1 MNIQRLR
8 RLVLFLS
15 SSFIPVVY
23 AQSPTPT
30 GRDVLSEVIEQVA
43 KELKSEKPTGDTTK
57 LEPWQTSPDEFAK
70 EVQRLFSKGA
80 DESELAKRFRGKEVQ
95 WPGILDTTRMERLK
109 ADPNVTLVGVWLT
122 DVPLVAPDGSP
133 AYIGELALNIPK
145 FVMPGDKHVRVRATL
160 TNISTLPVINEK
172 NHSKQTGV
180 IVETEGDTGVIEGTT
195 IGHDEDWCQ
204 RVLKAPIEKYLPKGY
219 SNPQISLIE
228 MTAAERA
235 GGMRCKISAVLQGP
249 DSFNAIRYRIYENEA
264 AADRGLKSLS
274 NGLPPDI
281 AVIDNKMWFAHHRG
295 DPELPC
301 MAFTAGK
308 RTLTFVTCAD
318 QRGEIVVSGVSS
330 QRYSGNSY
338 QQDTTIKAGRLL
350 EAGIASLEAQAD
362 KDLHDVW
369 ENIFEKDEKK

>member
-1 MNIQRLR
+1 MKIQRLT

-43 KELKSEKPTGDTTK
+43 KELKSEKSTSDTTK

-80 DESELAKRFRGKEVQ
+80 DENELAKRFHGKEVQ
-95 WPGILDTTRMERLK
+95 WPGIINTAQTERSK
-109 ADPNVTLVGVWLT
+109 ADPNVTLVAVWLT

-133 AYIGELALNIPK
+133 AYIAELALHIPK
-145 FVMPGDKHVRVRATL
+145 FVMPADKHVRVRATL

-204 RVLKAPIEKYLPKGY
+204 RLLKAPIEKYLPKGY
-219 SNPQISLIE
+219 SNPQISLVE
-228 MTAAERA
+228 MTAAERS
-235 GGMRCKISAVLQGP
+235 GGMRCKVSVVLQGP
-249 DSFNAIRYRIYENEA
+249 DRFAAIRFRVYQDGA
-264 AADRGLKSLS
+264 AAARGLKSLS
-274 NGLPPDI
+274 KLLPAGATLI
-281 AVIDNKMWFAHHRG
+281 ADDLFYKHGTRDSSA
-295 DPELPC
+295 PESPC
-301 MAFTAGK
+301 MVFTAGD
-308 RTLTFVTCAD
+308 RTQTFVTCAD
-318 QRGEIVVSGVSS
+318 QIEGEPIVVSGVSS
-330 QRYSGNSY
+330 QPRDGSSY
-338 QQDTTIKAGRLL
+338 DMNTVDRAAKLLGAGM
-350 EAGIASLEAQAD
+350 D
-362 KDLHDVW
+362 NYKDLALDRA
-369 ENIFEKDEKK
+369 FGKDQKK